1 MRTIYGHLEI
11 KGGRNMTQIND
22 TAKIYNESLEKRIN
36 ELENVRALRE
46 LVDNFSILADRKEV
60 WKQTELFTKD
70 ATVDSYVKG
79 TLTSSLK
86 GSKEIGEA
94 FEAFLANF
102 ETVYHIN
109 GHHVVSINGNKAEGT
124 LYCRVDL
131 ISSENGKKI
140 NNASGVSYKDE
151 YVYENEKWLIAKRTS
166 TFVWRD
172 KQELN

>member
-1 MRTIYGHLEI
+1 MNQT
-11 KGGRNMTQIND
+11 ND
-22 TAKIYNESLEKRIN
+22 IVERII

-46 LVDNFSILADRKEV
+46 LVDSFSILADKKEV

-70 ATVDSYVKG
+70 ATVDSYVNEK
-79 TLTSSLK
+79 LVSSLK
-86 GSKEIGEA
+86 GTQEMGNT

-109 GHHVVSINGNKAEGT
+109 GQHVVSINGNKAEGT

-151 YVYENEKWLIAKRTS
+151 YVFENGQWLIAKRTS
-166 TFVWRD
+166 TFVWQDR
-172 KQELN
+172 KNQ